1 MHLVQSED
9 CYYYIVYNNSL
20 YVLFTYTIYIEVQS
34 LQSDPEYIDI
44 VYICL
49 YANIWIKYYLNEV
62 KDKFIQFS

>member
-1 MHLVQSED
+1 MHLGQSED

-49 YANIWIKYYLNEV
+49 YANI
-62 KDKFIQFS
+62 